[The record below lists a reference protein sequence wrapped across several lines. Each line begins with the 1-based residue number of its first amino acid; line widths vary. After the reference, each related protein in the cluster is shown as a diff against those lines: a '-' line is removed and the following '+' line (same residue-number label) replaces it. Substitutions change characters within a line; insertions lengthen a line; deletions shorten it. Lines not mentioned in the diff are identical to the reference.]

1 MMSLSEVISAG
12 LVMGFSA
19 SLVCFGWCVPVITP
33 YTATAAQPG
42 VMSGLISSF
51 LFSVGRLLSYLGL
64 LLVFLAL
71 RALVPLSPVI
81 ESVAVLVSGMILV
94 VSGLASVGIL
104 KWRSGLGRLL
114 CQFTA
119 GARSPLYLGMLTGLR
134 PCGPLLAAMAF
145 MLTLPGAFKAGMFM
159 LFFWMASSVLVITLG
174 VVSGGLSMLA
184 GKKLGIDR
192 LRRIAGM
199 AMIFI
204 GCFLLLT
211 GIGGIGAFAA

>member
-1 MMSLSEVISAG
+1 LSSA
-12 LVMGFSA
+12 A
-19 SLVCFGWCVPVITP
+19 C
-33 YTATAAQPG
+33 
-42 VMSGLISSF
+42 
-51 LFSVGRLLSYLGL
+51 
-64 LLVFLAL
+64 L
-71 RALVPLSPVI
+71 R
-81 ESVAVLVSGMILV
+81 
-94 VSGLASVGIL
+94 GIL

-119 GARSPLYLGMLTGLR
+119 APGRPSTWACSPGSG

-211 GIGGIGAFAA
+211 GIGGIGALPRSGSGSSKS